1 MFKVFGF
8 LSIFMIFLV
17 DDMYWFELSM
27 VINDVSFDEVEKR
40 GNCFDSM
47 RKDFLFIV
55 IYFERWFKVLIKYVI
70 NEKLKLL
77 GEVIDYFVCVEF

>member
-17 DDMYWFELSM
+17 VDLYWFELSM
-27 VINDVSFDEVEKR
+27 IINGVSFYEVEKR

-55 IYFERWFKVLIKYVI
+55 IYFERWFKVLMKYVF
-70 NEKLKLL
+70 NGK
-77 GEVIDYFVCVEF
+77 